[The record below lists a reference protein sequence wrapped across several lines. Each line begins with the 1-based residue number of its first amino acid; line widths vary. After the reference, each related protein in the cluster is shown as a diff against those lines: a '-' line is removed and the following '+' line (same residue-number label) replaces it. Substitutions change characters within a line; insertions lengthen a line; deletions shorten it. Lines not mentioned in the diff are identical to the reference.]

1 MLIAKVVGL
10 VVSTIKYDTL
20 TGSKLLIVQETD
32 INGKTIGMPTVAID
46 AVDAGEGDAVLVVQG
61 SAARQTDFTRNQP
74 VDSLIVGI
82 IETLHVN
89 NKVTFRKGV

>member
-46 AVDAGEGDAVLVVQG
+46 AVDAGEGDVVLIVQG

>member
-20 TGSKLLIVQETD
+20 RGSKLLIVQETD
-32 INGKTIGMPTVAID
+32 INGKSVGMPIVAID
-46 AVDAGEGDAVLVVQG
+46 AVDAGEGDVVLVVQG
-61 SAARQTDFTRNQP
+61 SAARQTDFTRDQP

-82 IETLHVN
+82 IETLQVN
-89 NKVTFRKGV
+89 NKVTFRKEV

>member
-46 AVDAGEGDAVLVVQG
+46 AVDAGEGDVVLIVQG

-89 NKVTFRKGV
+89 NKVTFHKGV

>member
-20 TGSKLLIVQETD
+20 KGSKLLIIRETD
-32 INGKTIGMPTVAID
+32 ANGKPTGMPKVAID
-46 AVDAGEGDAVLVVQG
+46 AVDAGEDDLVLVVQG
-61 SAARQTDFTRNQP
+61 SAARQTDFTRGQP

-82 IETLHVN
+82 IETIQLN
-89 NKVTFRKGV
+89 SKVAFRKGV